1 MKNKIEELVLA
12 KCIKNIDPMSSLD
25 IGLEIGR
32 YYVVSNINMGQSYT
46 FITINNKSY
55 NSILFEFYDDTLNE
69 INIYSKYNPYRSV
82 INENSKD

>member
-32 YYVVSNINMGQSYT
+32 YYVVSNIDMGQSYT

-69 INIYSKYNPYRSV
+69 IDIYSKYNPYRSV